1 MHLAE
6 LDKARAELLEVVTR
20 ADNQQLTSDNVHEQY
35 EAVIEKLKVRVLL
48 FCQYMLDSE
57 RVFMLV

>member
-48 FCQYMLDSE
+48 VCQYMLDSE

>member
-48 FCQYMLDSE
+48 VCQYMLVSE
-57 RVFMLV
+57 KVFMLV